1 MCKNKVRDRVRV
13 SAWARD
19 SDWVRVRDRIR
30 VRDMDMV
37 RASVR
42 VGY

>member
-1 MCKNKVRDRVRV
+1 MDEARASVRV

-19 SDWVRVRDRIR
+19 RVRVRDRIR

-42 VGY
+42 VRY